1 VYIIPENYW
10 PFFASSNALC
20 VWGISKLRIG
30 ASHTKEGF
38 KDIEEYA
45 YSESEIRPIKISSE
59 KSESDP
65 IPAQGQSTYWLVEN
79 IHN

>member
-10 PFFASSNALC
+10 LFFASSNALY
-20 VWGISKLRIG
+20 VWVISKPRIG

-45 YSESEIRPIKISSE
+45 YSESEIRPIKLIF
-59 KSESDP
+59 
-65 IPAQGQSTYWLVEN
+65 
-79 IHN
+79 